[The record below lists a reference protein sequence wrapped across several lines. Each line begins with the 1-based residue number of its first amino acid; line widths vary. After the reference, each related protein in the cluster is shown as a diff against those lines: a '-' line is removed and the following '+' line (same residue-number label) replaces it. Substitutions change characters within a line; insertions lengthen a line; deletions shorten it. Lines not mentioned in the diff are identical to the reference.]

1 MLSCDN
7 PPPVTVV
14 LDPGDD
20 LVHTRAA
27 LAGHAPDDGRLTV
40 HPTPGTD
47 SVLTLVYDV
56 LTALEKPVPVPG
68 HRRLDP
74 PPAWTPAASWIRAT
88 RISHL

>member
-27 LAGHAPDDGRLTV
+27 LAVHAPVTGRLTV
-40 HPTPGTD
+40 HPTPGH
-47 SVLTLVYDV
+47 SSSE
-56 LTALEKPVPVPG
+56 AL
-68 HRRLDP
+68 R
-74 PPAWTPAASWIRAT
+74 
-88 RISHL
+88 

>member
-27 LAGHAPDDGRLTV
+27 LA
-40 HPTPGTD
+40 
-47 SVLTLVYDV
+47 
-56 LTALEKPVPVPG
+56 ALEVLRTRAGAVPCNEC
-68 HRRLDP
+68 D
-74 PPAWTPAASWIRAT
+74 AAVALSP
-88 RISHL
+88 LL

>member
-7 PPPVTVV
+7 PPPVTVI

-27 LAGHAPDDGRLTV
+27 LAVHAPEAGRLTV

-47 SVLTLVYDV
+47 SSLTLAYDI
-56 LTALEKPVPVPG
+56 LAAL
-68 HRRLDP
+68 DN
-74 PPAWTPAASWIRAT
+74 
-88 RISHL
+88 